1 MNGRKFL
8 LVTIALLVLAGLST
22 VYVRPAYALPVYLV
36 NFDANSINQTDLL
49 LQTTFSPTHGF
60 RVGALVNASS
70 ANPLLNVQGFQF
82 TVHYNATAFAP
93 QGDPN
98 SAAVPGNPAALYVDG
113 ATNTVLFGAN
123 PNIVN
128 NAGVVE
134 NWNGLLTAGAAFRVI
149 TVAVTGSAGALT
161 VAYSILGTGTQ
172 VRIAGPNLLAN
183 VAFELINKPST
194 LQSFTISD
202 VIFVDNTGALI
213 PSVSAGA
220 GATETVGD
228 IPPVA
233 RFTTAHLATGSAA
246 CTPVTGVA
254 CTDYAFQF
262 DGSASTDETPL
273 STAAGT
279 AGFFWDFGDTQTDGF
294 YPGSTFT
301 APVSCTNANFAS
313 FTCQG
318 AVAIHDYGVANP
330 STGTVPAP
338 GKFNVTLRVQDSQL
352 DTRAARNSLGAPY
365 LFVATPPGACSSP
378 ECTSNAQPSHSQQ
391 LNLLADIP
399 PTASFTPTST
409 TCTSPCTVT
418 FNAASSAPGQAGT
431 TISTYTWNFGD
442 GNTTTVAANT
452 IFHTYTVA
460 SGSVTF
466 PVTLTVTDNLGAT
479 GTATGSVMVS
489 SGLAKPVVTVNAP
502 TPNPANEGA
511 TVTVTWTVTGS
522 SITASCISWGDGASL
537 CGLVGITTLSHVYN
551 VGSVAQKIFTI
562 TVNATNSAGTG
573 SGTNSVTVNDLA
585 PTVTVSA
592 PASANEGSPVTVTVT
607 ASDDEAISKTCVN
620 FGDSSSSCT
629 APFTHTYSTG
639 GAASKAFTIT
649 ANATDAA
656 GLTSSATT
664 SITINDLAPTVT
676 VSAPASA
683 NEGSPVTVTVTAS
696 DDEAISKTCVNF
708 GDSSSS
714 CTAPFTHT
722 YSTGGAAS
730 KAFTITANATDA
742 AGLTSSAT
750 TSITINDLAPT
761 VTVSAPAS
769 ANEGSPVTVTVTASD
784 DEAISKT
791 CVNFG
796 DSSSSCT
803 APFTHTYSTGG
814 AASKAFTITA
824 NATDAAGLTSSATT
838 AITINDLA

>member
-93 QGDPN
+93 QGDPK
-98 SAAVPGNPAALYVDG
+98 AGAVPGNTAALYVDG

-123 PNIVN
+123 PNIVK
-128 NAGVVE
+128 NAGVIE

-149 TVAVTGSAGALT
+149 TVAVTGSAGALS

-172 VRIAGPNLLAN
+172 VKINGPNLLAN
-183 VAFELINKPST
+183 VAFEFVNKPSD
-194 LQSFTISD
+194 LQSFTVSD

-228 IPPVA
+228 IPPVG
-233 RFTTAHLATGSAA
+233 RFTTTHLATGSAA
-246 CTPVTGVA
+246 CTPVAGVA

-262 DGSASTDETPL
+262 DGSTSTDADGTI
-273 STAAGT
+273 SAAAGT

-301 APVSCTNANFAS
+301 APVSCTNANAAA

-352 DTRAARNSLGAPY
+352 DTGAARNSLGAPY
-365 LFVATPPGACSSP
+365 LFVATPPSACSSP

-418 FNAASSAPGQAGT
+418 FNAAASAPGQAGT
-431 TISTYTWNFGD
+431 TISSYTWNFGD
-442 GNTTTVAANT
+442 GNTTTVATNT
-452 IFHTYTVA
+452 IFHTFTVA
-460 SGSVTF
+460 SGSVTR
-466 PVTLTVTDNLGAT
+466 TVT
-479 GTATGSVMVS
+479 
-489 SGLAKPVVTVNAP
+489 
-502 TPNPANEGA
+502 
-511 TVTVTWTVTGS
+511 
-522 SITASCISWGDGASL
+522 
-537 CGLVGITTLSHVYN
+537 
-551 VGSVAQKIFTI
+551 
-562 TVNATNSAGTG
+562 
-573 SGTNSVTVNDLA
+573 VTVNDLA
-585 PTVTVSA
+585 PTVTVTAAASANEGASVSISFTATDDEAISKTCVSFGDGSSVCATSPVSHVYSTGGVASKAFTITVNATDAAGVTGSNTASITINDLAPTVTVTA
-592 PASANEGSPVTVTVT
+592 PASANEGASVSISFT
-607 ASDDEAISKTCVN
+607 ATDDEAISKTCVN
-620 FGDSSSSCT
+620 FGDGSSVCAASPVS
-629 APFTHTYSTG
+629 HVYSTG
-639 GAASKAFTIT
+639 GVASKAFTIT
-649 ANATDAA
+649 VNATDAA
-656 GLTSSATT
+656 GITGSNTA

-676 VSAPASA
+676 ITSVSPNPATS
-683 NEGSPVTVTVTAS
+683 GQTVSVAFTAT
-696 DDEAISKTCVNF
+696 DDEAISKTCISW
-708 GDSSSS
+708 GDGVSACGITSP
-714 CTAPFTHT
+714 ATHIYT
-722 YSTGGAAS
+722 VSGGTT
-730 KAFTITANATDA
+730 FTIKMNATDA
-742 AGLTSSAT
+742 AGVAGSAT
-750 TSITINDLAPT
+750 AAEAVNPPVQERD
-761 VTVSAPAS
+761 VTVNAPS
-769 ANEGSPVTVTVTASD
+769 PNTANEGQTVTVTWTVS
-784 DEAISKT
+784 
-791 CVNFG
+791 
-796 DSSSSCT
+796 
-803 APFTHTYSTGG
+803 
-814 AASKAFTITA
+814 
-824 NATDAAGLTSSATT
+824 SSATVT
-838 AITINDLA
+838 ASRINWGDGSNACGLVGTPSGK